1 MLQDRIVQK
10 NLELLPQLM
19 YLNTDFPPISKDE
32 IEIKEQL
39 SDNAILLLDGTT
51 SSEQAMRRMSVM
63 LGGIGFSTILS
74 CNIFP

>member
-1 MLQDRIVQK
+1 VVQK

-51 SSEQAMRRMSVM
+51 SSEQAMRQAD
-63 LGGIGFSTILS
+63 FY
-74 CNIFP
+74 